1 MTDVPQPPGAAPE
14 SSSVPSDRPSDP
26 AAAIQPA
33 ASNSRTEK
41 LRGVLRATDIRVA
54 VFGLFI
60 LATLYT
66 LHFARDFLLPIVLAL
81 FLDFLLRPIVRVLSG
96 IRVPEAIGAGLVL
109 LTVFGVIGYAGY
121 QLSGPAA
128 GWIARAPESFTRVE
142 AKLRTLRRPMQQ
154 VTQAAERVEEAT
166 TLGSQGTKVQ
176 QVQIQGPSLVKQLFG
191 GTSAFLTSLM
201 VVLFAAYFLLA
212 AGDLFLQKLVTSLPQ
227 FRDKRTAVLIARE
240 TEAQISGYLVTVTAI
255 NIGMGLVT
263 GLAMWVLGMPNPT
276 LWGVVAGV
284 LNFVPYI
291 GGMVNLVILALAA
304 ILTFDSLGRALLIP
318 GAFLVINIIEGNVVT
333 PMILGRR
340 MRLNTVAVFL
350 GLLFWWYIWGIP
362 GAIIA
367 VPLLAAT
374 KIVSDHVQVLRP
386 VGEFLGE

>member
-1 MTDVPQPPGAAPE
+1 MLAYLAMMAPRLVE
-14 SSSVPSDRPSDP
+14 LRRVLRETGSLYLHCDYT
-26 AAAIQPA
+26 
-33 ASNSRTEK
+33 ASHYLKRTEK

-109 LTVFGVIGYAGY
+109 LAVFGVIGYAGY

-191 GTSAFLTSLM
+191 GTSAFLASLM

-240 TEAQISGYLVTVTAI
+240 TEAQISSYLVTVTAL
-255 NIGMGLVT
+255 NIGVGLVT

-340 MRLNTVAVFL
+340 MRLNT
-350 GLLFWWYIWGIP
+350 
-362 GAIIA
+362 
-367 VPLLAAT
+367 
-374 KIVSDHVQVLRP
+374 S
-386 VGEFLGE
+386 

>member
-1 MTDVPQPPGAAPE
+1 
-14 SSSVPSDRPSDP
+14 
-26 AAAIQPA
+26 
-33 ASNSRTEK
+33 
-41 LRGVLRATDIRVA
+41 
-54 VFGLFI
+54 
-60 LATLYT
+60 
-66 LHFARDFLLPIVLAL
+66 
-81 FLDFLLRPIVRVLSG
+81 
-96 IRVPEAIGAGLVL
+96 
-109 LTVFGVIGYAGY
+109 
-121 QLSGPAA
+121 
-128 GWIARAPESFTRVE
+128 
-142 AKLRTLRRPMQQ
+142 MQQ

-176 QVQIQGPSLVKQLFG
+176 RVQIQGPSLVKQLFG
-191 GTSAFLTSLM
+191 GTSAFLASLM

-240 TEAQISGYLVTVTAI
+240 TEAQVSGYLVTVTAI

-350 GLLFWWYIWGIP
+350 GLLFWWFIWGIP